1 MQLPPALMAS
11 IVAATML
18 IHPDLAMA
26 QTVAVDR
33 PAAIQHGNCGGVGD
47 VVAPL
52 AHLVL
57 TEGESQGYAGA
68 TPVEQSGTVV
78 DYTLSQLLA
87 AEQAVVVLQSPNP
100 GALPVACGEIGGAIN
115 PDGTLAIGMGAVN
128 GSGLSGVTYFTPI
141 AGYDKTLVSILLV
154 DGGLS
159 EPQAGAAGADGAN
172 GADGQVGQPG
182 QPGQPGADGVAGGSG
197 GNGGN
202 GGDGGA
208 GGAGGA
214 GGNGGDGGAG
224 GDAIG

>member
-11 IVAATML
+11 IVAAAML
-18 IHPDLAMA
+18 IYPVLAMA

-115 PDGTLAIGMGAVN
+115 PDGTLAIGMGALN
-128 GSGLSGVTYFTPI
+128 GSGISGVTYFTPI

-154 DGGLS
+154 GGGLS
-159 EPQAGAAGADGAN
+159 EPQAGADGAN
-172 GADGQVGQPG
+172 GADGQPGQPG
-182 QPGQPGADGVAGGSG
+182 QAGQPGADGAVGGAG

-208 GGAGGA
+208 GGAGG
-214 GGNGGDGGAG
+214 NGGDGGPG

>member
-1 MQLPPALMAS
+1 MAS

-18 IHPDLAMA
+18 IYPVLAMA
-26 QTVAVDR
+26 QSVAVDR

-47 VVAPL
+47 VLAPL

-159 EPQAGAAGADGAN
+159 EPQAGANGVDGAN
-172 GADGQVGQPG
+172 GADGADGEAGQPG
-182 QPGQPGADGVAGGSG
+182 QPGQPGADGGAGGAG